1 MKRKDSGPLVVGGE
15 LMLELLNTIS
25 LDTLLRIEHELGQP
39 DFTNQQLVQTV
50 RAMYESR
57 RRRKVREECET
68 IADTIYDASYD
79 GF

>member
-25 LDTLLRIEHELGQP
+25 LDTLLRIENELGQP

-57 RRRKVREECET
+57 RRRKVMEECET
-68 IADTIYDASYD
+68 IADTIYDDSYD

>member
-25 LDTLLRIEHELGQP
+25 LNTLLTIEQELGRP
-39 DFTNQQLVQTV
+39 DFTNHQLVQTV

-57 RRRKVREECET
+57 RRRKVMEECET
-68 IADTIYDASYD
+68 LVDPVYDDSYD

>member
-57 RRRKVREECET
+57 RRRKMMEECET
-68 IADTIYDASYD
+68 IADTIYDDSYD

>member
-25 LDTLLRIEHELGQP
+25 LDTLLRIESELVSP
-39 DFTNQQLVQTV
+39 DFTNRQLVQTV

-57 RRRKVREECET
+57 RRRKVMEECET
-68 IADTIYDASYD
+68 LVDSVHDDSYED
-79 GF
+79 F

>member
-25 LDTLLRIEHELGQP
+25 LDTLLRIEQELGRP
-39 DFTNQQLVQTV
+39 DFTNHQLVQTV
-50 RAMYESR
+50 RAMYQSR
-57 RRRKVREECET
+57 RRRKVMEECET
-68 IADTIYDASYD
+68 LVDPVYDDSYD

>member
-25 LDTLLRIEHELGQP
+25 LETLLRIEHELGQP

-57 RRRKVREECET
+57 RRRKMMEECET
-68 IADTIYDASYD
+68 IADTIYDDSYD